1 MDAMWAIIFMGA
13 AFVLMVFGFIVYDRL
28 AKRSTRNPSSKSV

>member
-13 AFVLMVFGFIVYDRL
+13 AFALMGLGFIIYDAL
-28 AKRSTRNPSSKSV
+28 AKRSTRNASSGDA

>member
-13 AFVLMVFGFIVYDRL
+13 AFVLVALGFIIYDGY
-28 AKRSTRNPSSKSV
+28 AKRSTKNSSSRNV